1 MVFERKPK
9 PSLLDAIFLVNDAS
23 AVANEYSRDRQYLPS
38 EKDLCLLN
46 VLVEALL
53 RNHAMVAQ
61 ITRDLHRRARG
72 EPEGTNRRAQDKP
85 EGAKQLTGPKVLDF
99 PNSRRPTH
107 DRGRS
112 PP

>member
-46 VLVEALL
+46 VLVEALS
-53 RNHAMVAQ
+53 RNHATVAQ

-72 EPEGTNRRAQDKP
+72 EPEGTNRRAARQAGRREAIDRP
-85 EGAKQLTGPKVLDF
+85 EGARLPQPATANP
-99 PNSRRPTH
+99 
-107 DRGRS
+107 
-112 PP
+112 